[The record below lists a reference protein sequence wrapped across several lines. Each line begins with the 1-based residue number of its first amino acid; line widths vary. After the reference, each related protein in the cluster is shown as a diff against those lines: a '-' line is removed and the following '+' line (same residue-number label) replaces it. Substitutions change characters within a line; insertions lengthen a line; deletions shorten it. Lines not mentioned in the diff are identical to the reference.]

1 MRPRIVTP
9 VRLTCLGYRE
19 GVSGVKL
26 NKSRD
31 VMDAR
36 VLVSFYQPLALINTG
51 FEPVRDKFFSKIVE
65 RWIDSVRTANI
76 N

>member
-51 FEPVRDKFFSKIVE
+51 FESIRAKFSRKILE
-65 RWIDSVRTANI
+65 RRIDSVRTANV